1 MTPPDGREE
10 ELFRELARRLK
21 DRPTTVLGPD
31 EAAGRAAV
39 TLLLAGPGRTPE
51 LRTLRELGP
60 PPEPRTPPEP
70 GTRPPPERQT
80 AGSGAD
86 APTTLLPVRWRGAH
100 ALLILRTRVE
110 GDPWA
115 GHVALPGGKRE
126 DGDRD
131 LLATALRETA
141 EETGLVVARDDV
153 LGRLSDLHPR
163 SARLPDLAIRP
174 FVARWRGRGD
184 LSFNHEVDDGFWV
197 PLAALADADRRSE
210 LVLDRAGGRRRFP
223 TIELGPHT
231 VWGLTHAIVREFL
244 ETLSG
249 PEGAAG

>member
-10 ELFRELARRLK
+10 ELFHELARRLE

-39 TLLLAGPGRTPE
+39 ALLLAGPERTPG

-60 PPEPRTPPEP
+60 PAEPQIPPEP
-70 GTRPPPERQT
+70 GQDE
-80 AGSGAD
+80 SGTD
-86 APTTLLPVRWRGAH
+86 SPTTSLPARWRGVH

-126 DGDRD
+126 AGDRD

-141 EETGLVVARDDV
+141 EETGLEVARDDV

-197 PLAALADADRRSE
+197 PLAALADAGRRSE

-244 ETLSG
+244 DSLSG
-249 PEGAAG
+249 PETPAG